1 MESSTIDFPFS
12 LTDYRY
18 SADVIPFEGILTRF
32 NFTGGAEQYN
42 QFPHQNCTVHHHLF
56 DVENAKCPCDA
67 RDSIFVN

>member
-32 NFTGGAEQYN
+32 NFARGAEQYTTN
-42 QFPHQNCTVHHHLF
+42 FHIRIAQSTIIYLMSKTQSVRVTHAIPFL
-56 DVENAKCPCDA
+56 
-67 RDSIFVN
+67 